1 MLLDIITKLK
11 LKIQIYIILFYCKY
25 SFIFCCHKPFEEDL
39 TIKKKNNKKVEVKKV
54 EINNQNLEQKKNK
67 IEKPVEKEV
76 KKENEK
82 PIKKAIQEK
91 FVKNEDI
98 NNKPIENPIEEHIK
112 EPVNNEKISNI
123 NKKLKDTLD
132 SLKFPVI
139 SGNLEIYKNIFNDIL
154 KKCREKVLFLYDKNI
169 FSNIKKGETYSN
181 NYVKIDNF
189 YDIINI
195 DPEDNFKINGDEVN
209 IEYFVETKDVKDFGT
224 EIFIIKDPVYNFIY
238 SIKCIIDSATE
249 DKFLENNPK
258 TLYFKNDGFKAKY
271 IYKNKLYFYLNEEE
285 ENNKE
290 KIQPSKYLIFFKY
303 ILSLLDESDVYCS
316 RIANVKSD
324 KFFIENKIKMEVLT
338 SVGVNKKNP
347 LKIDKNI
354 KIIRGINNNN

>member
-1 MLLDIITKLK
+1 MSMLLDIITKLK

-25 SFIFCCHKPFEEDL
+25 SFIFCCYKPFEEDL
-39 TIKKKNNKKVEVKKV
+39 TTKKKNNKKIEIKKD
-54 EINNQNLEQKKNK
+54 EINKQNLEQKKNE
-67 IEKPVEKEV
+67 IGKPVQKEV
-76 KKENEK
+76 KKENKK
-82 PIKKAIQEK
+82 PIKKTNKEK
-91 FVKNEDI
+91 FVENKDI
-98 NNKPIENPIEEHIK
+98 NNKPIENPIEKPI
-112 EPVNNEKISNI
+112 NNEKISNI

-132 SLKFPVI
+132 SLKFPGI
-139 SGNLEIYKNIFNDIL
+139 NENLEIYKNIFNDIL
-154 KKCREKVLFLYDKNI
+154 KKCREKALFLYNKNI
-169 FSNIKKGETYSN
+169 FSNIKKSETYSN

-189 YDIINI
+189 YDIIDI
-195 DPEDNFKINGDEVN
+195 DPEDNFKINGDELD

-238 SIKCIIDSATE
+238 SIKCIIDLATE

-316 RIANVKSD
+316 QIANVKSD

-347 LKIDKNI
+347 IKIDKNI
-354 KIIRGINNNN
+354 KIIRGIKNNNN